1 MASRTR
7 KNIGVIGLGIIGQR
21 VVDNLRERGFHVF
34 VWNRTPRPVPNFVGS
49 PAEVAELCD
58 YVQLF
63 VSDDDALLQMI
74 QRMTP
79 NLTSNHIVMAHSTV
93 SPDTM
98 RAAAEMVE
106 RRGGRLLDCPFT
118 GSKGAAEK
126 GELVYYVGGDE
137 AALSQ
142 VRPILEASSKE
153 IIEIGKVGDATTIKV
168 ATNMITAASVQ
179 AAAEA
184 LALVSRS
191 GLPAEKFAAA
201 MKNNGSNSATLDMKL
216 PMMMEG
222 NFEPHFSV
230 KHMLKDVVI
239 ATRLARNFGIE
250 FGATDASR
258 HGLTEEM
265 RQGRGDDDYA
275 SLFRQYFPPGAA
287 AGATSNGE
295 EDQPRLTGM
304 DEAKPAE
311 PETVPVAVETKAEV
325 PSEAKPMGEV
335 MAAPAEVPAESKPA
349 AEVAATPAEAPS
361 EARPSAET
369 VAAPAE
375 IEAKQEKVEEAVAHA
390 TTAPPSSEAPVASPA
405 PANPAPQIVPDT
417 PEPKPKDE
425 NILTFPTPPKDG
437 EEAGEE
443 PRGLWG
449 GFWRRR
455 TDD

>member
-7 KNIGVIGLGIIGQR
+7 KNIGVLGLGIIGQR
-21 VVDNLRERGFHVF
+21 VVNNLREHGFHVF

-58 YVQLF
+58 YIQIF
-63 VSDDDALLQMI
+63 VSDDDALLQMV

-79 NLTSNHIVMAHSTV
+79 NLTAHHVVMAHCTV

-98 RAAAEMVE
+98 RAAAEIVE
-106 RRGGRLLDCPFT
+106 RRGGQLLDCPFT
-118 GSKGAAEK
+118 GSKNAAET

-137 AALSQ
+137 AALRQ

-191 GLPAEKFAAA
+191 GLAPEKFAAA
-201 MKNNGSNSATLDMKL
+201 MRNNGSNSATLEMKL

-239 ATRLARNFGIE
+239 ATRLARAFGIE

-265 RQGRGDDDYA
+265 RQGRGDADYS
-275 SLFRQYFPPGAA
+275 SLFRQYFPAGGPVGAQ
-287 AGATSNGE
+287 TNGE
-295 EDQPRLTGM
+295 EDQPRLAGI
-304 DEAKPAE
+304 DEGKTE
-311 PETVPVAVETKAEV
+311 QPENVPVAVETTAEV
-325 PSEAKPMGEV
+325 PSEAKAMGEV
-335 MAAPAEVPAESKPA
+335 VPAPATEEAKAEPPQEVAGHTDPPAPA
-349 AEVAATPAEAPS
+349 GEPAPATSASPQIVAAT
-361 EARPSAET
+361 
-369 VAAPAE
+369 
-375 IEAKQEKVEEAVAHA
+375 
-390 TTAPPSSEAPVASPA
+390 
-405 PANPAPQIVPDT
+405 
-417 PEPKPKDE
+417 EPKPKE
-425 NILTFPTPPKDG
+425 ETILTFPAPLKED
-437 EEAGEE
+437 EGEE

>member
-1 MASRTR
+1 MSSRTR
-7 KNIGVIGLGIIGQR
+7 KNIGVLGLGIIGQR
-21 VVDNLRERGFHVF
+21 VVSNLRERGFHVF

-58 YVQLF
+58 YIQIF

-79 NLTSNHIVMAHSTV
+79 NLTAHHVVMAHCTV

-106 RRGGRLLDCPFT
+106 RRGGQLLDCPFT
-118 GSKGAAEK
+118 GSRNAAEK

-137 AALSQ
+137 AALRQ

-184 LALVSRS
+184 MALVSKS
-191 GLPAEKFAAA
+191 GLPLEKFAAA
-201 MKNNGSNSATLDMKL
+201 MRNNGSNSTTLDMKL

-239 ATRLARNFGIE
+239 ATRLARGFGIE

-258 HGLTEEM
+258 HSLTEEM
-265 RQGRGDDDYA
+265 RQGRGDADYS
-275 SLFRQYFPPGAA
+275 SLYHQYFPAGGP
-287 AGATSNGE
+287 AGAQPNGE
-295 EDQPRLTGM
+295 EDQPSLAGI
-304 DEAKPAE
+304 DEIKTE
-311 PETVPVAVETKAEV
+311 QPEIVPVAVETTAEV
-325 PSEAKPMGEV
+325 PSEAKAMGEV
-335 MAAPAEVPAESKPA
+335 VQAPATEEVKADHVT
-349 AEVAATPAEAPS
+349 EVAGHTEAATPAS
-361 EARPSAET
+361 EPGPAT
-369 VAAPAE
+369 LAAPQPA
-375 IEAKQEKVEEAVAHA
+375 ATVE
-390 TTAPPSSEAPVASPA
+390 S
-405 PANPAPQIVPDT
+405 
-417 PEPKPKDE
+417 KPKE
-425 NILTFPTPPKDG
+425 ETILTFPAPLKEG
-437 EEAGEE
+437 EGEE

>member
-7 KNIGVIGLGIIGQR
+7 KNIGVLGLGIIGQR
-21 VVDNLRERGFHVF
+21 VVNNLRERGFHVF
-34 VWNRTPRPVPNFVGS
+34 VWNRTPKPVPNFVGS

-58 YVQLF
+58 YVQIF
-63 VSDDDALLQMI
+63 VSDDDALLQMV

-79 NLTSNHIVMAHSTV
+79 NLTAQHIVMAHCTV

-98 RAAAEMVE
+98 RAAAEIVE
-106 RRGGRLLDCPFT
+106 KRGGQLLDCPFT
-118 GSKGAAEK
+118 GSKNAAEK
-126 GELVYYVGGDE
+126 GELVYYVGGNE
-137 AALSQ
+137 AALRLA
-142 VRPILEASSKE
+142 RPILEASSKE

-184 LALVSRS
+184 LALVSKS
-191 GLPAEKFAAA
+191 GLPPEKFAAA
-201 MKNNGSNSATLDMKL
+201 MRNNGSNSATLDMKL

-239 ATRLARNFGIE
+239 ATRLARGFGIE

-265 RQGRGDDDYA
+265 RQGRGDADYS
-275 SLFRQYFPPGAA
+275 SLLRQYFPTGAPL
-287 AGATSNGE
+287 GAPTNGE
-295 EDQPRLTGM
+295 EDQPRLAGIDEGKTGQ
-304 DEAKPAE
+304 
-311 PETVPVAVETKAEV
+311 PEKVPVAVETAAEV
-325 PSEAKPMGEV
+325 PSEAKSMGEV
-335 MAAPAEVPAESKPA
+335 VPAPAVKEPKPEAAREVAGHTTPATPP
-349 AEVAATPAEAPS
+349 AATPAAKTSPAAEAAAPTAPITP
-361 EARPSAET
+361 EAKPKEET
-369 VAAPAE
+369 V
-375 IEAKQEKVEEAVAHA
+375 
-390 TTAPPSSEAPVASPA
+390 
-405 PANPAPQIVPDT
+405 
-417 PEPKPKDE
+417 
-425 NILTFPTPPKDG
+425 LTFPAPL
-437 EEAGEE
+437 EEEEGEE

>member
-1 MASRTR
+1 MSLRTR

-21 VVDNLRERGFHVF
+21 VVDNLREHGFHVF

-58 YVQLF
+58 FVQIF
-63 VSDDDALLQMI
+63 VSDDDALLQMV

-79 NLTSNHIVMAHSTV
+79 NLTAHHIVMAHCTV

-98 RAAAEMVE
+98 RAASAIVE
-106 RRGGRLLDCPFT
+106 RRGGQLLECPFT
-118 GSKGAAEK
+118 GSKNAAEK

-137 AALSQ
+137 AALRQ

-184 LALVSRS
+184 LALISRS

-201 MKNNGSNSATLDMKL
+201 MKNNGSYSATLDMKL

-250 FGATDASR
+250 FGAMEASQ

-265 RQGRGDDDYA
+265 RQGRGDADYS
-275 SLFRQYFPPGAA
+275 SLFRQYFPAGGPIGAP
-287 AGATSNGE
+287 SNGE
-295 EDQPRLTGM
+295 EDQPRLAGI
-304 DEAKPAE
+304 D
-311 PETVPVAVETKAEV
+311 ETKTTET
-325 PSEAKPMGEV
+325 ET
-335 MAAPAEVPAESKPA
+335 AAA
-349 AEVAATPAEAPS
+349 
-361 EARPSAET
+361 
-369 VAAPAE
+369 
-375 IEAKQEKVEEAVAHA
+375 
-390 TTAPPSSEAPVASPA
+390 
-405 PANPAPQIVPDT
+405 
-417 PEPKPKDE
+417 
-425 NILTFPTPPKDG
+425 
-437 EEAGEE
+437 
-443 PRGLWG
+443 
-449 GFWRRR
+449 
-455 TDD
+455 

>member
-7 KNIGVIGLGIIGQR
+7 KNVGVLGLGIIGQR
-21 VVDNLRERGFHVF
+21 VVENLRERGFHVF

-58 YVQLF
+58 YIQIF
-63 VSDDDALLQMI
+63 VSDDDALLQMV

-79 NLTSNHIVMAHSTV
+79 NLTANHIVMAHCTV

-98 RAAAEMVE
+98 RAAAEIVE
-106 RRGGRLLDCPFT
+106 RRNGKLLDCPFT
-118 GSKGAAEK
+118 GSKTAAEK

-137 AALSQ
+137 AALLQ
-142 VRPILEASSKE
+142 ARPILEASSKE

-184 LALVSRS
+184 LALVSKS
-191 GLPAEKFAAA
+191 GLSAEKFAAA
-201 MKNNGSNSATLDMKL
+201 MRNNGSNSATLDMKL

-239 ATRLARNFGIE
+239 ATRLARAFGIE

-265 RQGRGDDDYA
+265 RQGRGDADYS
-275 SLFRQYFPPGAA
+275 SLFRQYFPAGGPLGAQA
-287 AGATSNGE
+287 NGE
-295 EDQPRLTGM
+295 EDQPRLAGI
-304 DEAKPAE
+304 DESKTE
-311 PETVPVAVETKAEV
+311 QLEGKVPVAVETSAEV
-325 PSEAKPMGEV
+325 PSEAKSMGEV
-335 MAAPAEVPAESKPA
+335 VPAPVVVDEQPETTTEVGGHTSAPATPSEPAPA
-349 AEVAATPAEAPS
+349 IAAAAQTVAATEPEA
-361 EARPSAET
+361 T
-369 VAAPAE
+369 
-375 IEAKQEKVEEAVAHA
+375 
-390 TTAPPSSEAPVASPA
+390 
-405 PANPAPQIVPDT
+405 
-417 PEPKPKDE
+417 EPKPKE
-425 NILTFPTPPKDG
+425 ETVLTFPAPLKEG
-437 EEAGEE
+437 EGEE

>member
-1 MASRTR
+1 MRVTLGKSFRNMASRTR

-21 VVDNLRERGFHVF
+21 VVSNLRERGFHVF
-34 VWNRTPRPVPNFVGS
+34 VWNRTPKPVPNFVGS

-58 YVQLF
+58 YVQIF
-63 VSDDDALLQMI
+63 VSDDDALLQMM

-79 NLTSNHIVMAHSTV
+79 NLTANHIVMVHCTV

-98 RAAAEMVE
+98 KAAAEMAE
-106 RRGGRLLDCPFT
+106 RRNARLLDCPFT
-118 GSKGAAEK
+118 GSKSAAEN
-126 GELVYYVGGDE
+126 GQLVYYVGGDE
-137 AALSQ
+137 GALQQ

-153 IIEIGKVGDATTIKV
+153 IIQIGKVGDATTVKV

-184 LALVSRS
+184 LALISKS

-222 NFEPHFSV
+222 NFETNFSV

-265 RQGRGDDDYA
+265 RQGRGDADYA
-275 SLFRQYFPPGAA
+275 SLFRQYFP
-287 AGATSNGE
+287 AGGPVGSVSNGE
-295 EDQPRLTGM
+295 ENQPSLGL
-304 DEAKPAE
+304 DETKRAE
-311 PETVPVAVETKAEV
+311 PEVVPVAVETTAEV
-325 PSEAKPMGEV
+325 PSEAKPMGEII
-335 MAAPAEVPAESKPA
+335 AAPVAEESKPEEQKLEEPKPEEPKTEIPTPAESKEQPKPEEA
-349 AEVAATPAEAPS
+349 AEASTPQTAAMPVATS
-361 EARPSAET
+361 
-369 VAAPAE
+369 
-375 IEAKQEKVEEAVAHA
+375 I
-390 TTAPPSSEAPVASPA
+390 TAPEVS
-405 PANPAPQIVPDT
+405 
-417 PEPKPKDE
+417 EPKGKEEPV
-425 NILTFPTPPKDG
+425 LTFPAPLKEED
-437 EEAGEE
+437 EEA

-455 TDD
+455 ED

>member
-7 KNIGVIGLGIIGQR
+7 KNIGVLGLGIIGQR
-21 VVDNLRERGFHVF
+21 VVANLREQGFHVF

-58 YVQLF
+58 FVQIF
-63 VSDDDALLQMI
+63 VADDDALLAMM

-79 NLTSNHIVMAHSTV
+79 NLTSSHIVMAHCTV

-98 RAAAEMVE
+98 RAAAEMAE
-106 RRGGRLLDCPFT
+106 RRGAQLLDCPFT
-118 GSKGAAEK
+118 GSKNAAEN

-137 AALSQ
+137 AAIQ
-142 VRPILEASSKE
+142 RVRPILEASSKE
-153 IIEIGKVGDATTIKV
+153 IIEIGKVGDATTVKV
-168 ATNMITAASVQ
+168 ATNMVTAASVQ

-191 GLPAEKFAAA
+191 GLSAEKFAAA

-265 RQGRGDDDYA
+265 RQGRGDADYS
-275 SLFRQYFPPGAA
+275 SLFRQYFPAGGPVGAP
-287 AGATSNGE
+287 SNGE
-295 EDQPRLTGM
+295 EDQPRLAGI
-304 DEAKPAE
+304 DETKAAE
-311 PETVPVAVETKAEV
+311 TEATAAPVPVPVAVETTAEV
-325 PSEAKPMGEV
+325 PSEAKSMGEV
-335 MAAPAEVPAESKPA
+335 VPAPAPEPAATEVAGHTNVAEVPAEPA
-349 AEVAATPAEAPS
+349 A
-361 EARPSAET
+361 
-369 VAAPAE
+369 AAPQEPAV
-375 IEAKQEKVEEAVAHA
+375 EAAKE
-390 TTAPPSSEAPVASPA
+390 
-405 PANPAPQIVPDT
+405 DT
-417 PEPKPKDE
+417 
-425 NILTFPTPPKDG
+425 ILKFPTPAK
-437 EEAGEE
+437 EEEGEE

-449 GFWRRR
+449 GFWRRQS
-455 TDD
+455 DE

>member
-1 MASRTR
+1 MANRTR
-7 KNIGVIGLGIIGQR
+7 KNIGVLGLGIIGQR
-21 VVDNLRERGFHVF
+21 VVSNLRERGFHVF

-58 YVQLF
+58 FVQIF
-63 VSDDDALLQMI
+63 VSDDDALLQMM

-79 NLTSNHIVMAHSTV
+79 NLTAHHIVMAHCTV

-98 RAAAEMVE
+98 RAAAEMAE
-106 RRGGRLLDCPFT
+106 RRGAQLLDCPFT
-118 GSKGAAEK
+118 GSKNAAEN

-137 AALSQ
+137 AALNRA
-142 VRPILEASSKE
+142 RPVLEASSKE
-153 IIEIGKVGDATTIKV
+153 IIQIGKIGDATIIKV

-184 LALVSRS
+184 LALISRS
-191 GLPAEKFAAA
+191 GLPAEKFAVA

-265 RQGRGDDDYA
+265 RQGRGDADYS
-275 SLFRQYFPPGAA
+275 SLFRQYFPAGGPVGAP
-287 AGATSNGE
+287 SNGE
-295 EDQPRLTGM
+295 EDQPRLAGI
-304 DEAKPAE
+304 DETKTAE
-311 PETVPVAVETKAEV
+311 PEKVPVAVETTAEV
-325 PSEAKPMGEV
+325 PSEAKAMGEV
-335 MAAPAEVPAESKPA
+335 VPSAVPAEPAVAEEVAGHTEVPLTLAPSPAAAAEVPTP
-349 AEVAATPAEAPS
+349 EVAA
-361 EARPSAET
+361 
-369 VAAPAE
+369 
-375 IEAKQEKVEEAVAHA
+375 AKQEPAAPEAKPDAAEAKPKEE
-390 TTAPPSSEAPVASPA
+390 TILQFPAPV
-405 PANPAPQIVPDT
+405 
-417 PEPKPKDE
+417 K
-425 NILTFPTPPKDG
+425 
-437 EEAGEE
+437 EEEGEE

>member
-7 KNIGVIGLGIIGQR
+7 KNIGVLGLGIIGQR
-21 VVDNLRERGFHVF
+21 VVNNLRERGFHVF

-58 YVQLF
+58 YIQVF
-63 VSDDDALLQMI
+63 VSDDDALLQMM
-74 QRMTP
+74 QRMMP
-79 NLTSNHIVMAHSTV
+79 NLTAHHVVMAHCTV

-98 RAAAEMVE
+98 RAAAEMAE
-106 RRGGRLLDCPFT
+106 RRGAQLLDCPFT
-118 GSKGAAEK
+118 GSKNAAEK

-137 AALSQ
+137 VALRQ

-184 LALVSRS
+184 LALISKS

-201 MKNNGSNSATLDMKL
+201 MKNNGSNSATLEMKL

-265 RQGRGDDDYA
+265 RQGRGDADYS
-275 SLFRQYFPPGAA
+275 SLFRQYFPAGGPIGAP
-287 AGATSNGE
+287 SNGE
-295 EDQPRLTGM
+295 EDQPPLAGLE
-304 DEAKPAE
+304 EAKSAE
-311 PETVPVAVETKAEV
+311 SGAVPVAVETTAEV
-325 PSEAKPMGEV
+325 PSEAKAMGEV
-335 MAAPAEVPAESKPA
+335 VQAPAAPEPAVANEVAGHTDAAASPTAPAAPEIAPAKESAPAE
-349 AEVAATPAEAPS
+349 ATPKE
-361 EARPSAET
+361 
-369 VAAPAE
+369 
-375 IEAKQEKVEEAVAHA
+375 
-390 TTAPPSSEAPVASPA
+390 
-405 PANPAPQIVPDT
+405 DT
-417 PEPKPKDE
+417 
-425 NILTFPTPPKDG
+425 ILKFPTPPK
-437 EEAGEE
+437 EEETEE

-455 TDD
+455 SDD